1 MELFRTTILLPV
13 LVLSQAFLNKD
24 HSVPGNFSGS
34 RETDEQQTSNLTI
47 SHPPRLSQHCSGVV
61 EVLHRGLWRPVT
73 FDFGSAEWA
82 KVVEDICTNLS
93 CGAVYERR
101 QNGTATLNYS
111 NSTCLSQ
118 CVYRDLLVENCTELS
133 YTDCSNL
140 TEITCGHQA
149 VRLVG
154 GSHHC
159 EGRVELWREEKWG
172 TVCDDSWDLRD
183 GGVVCAQL
191 GCGSALNVSGQDGSF
206 EAGVGLVLLDEVNC
220 GGSERNLWECPSLGT
235 VNDCGHKEDAAVV
248 CSGIPS
254 QPGNKTAEQNTQT
267 STTAGSVLL
276 VTSAESRSSPPVA
289 AVWGCIALSIALL
302 LTLLSNASLFL
313 SYRRRAALLVH
324 QRQDGRLLSIQ
335 SQHTDRGERVNL
347 LTVTTDKADYSEFLL
362 MNLSS
367 LCPLVTCNF
376 RKCLISSSVPLVRI
390 HFLYVTFHAAPQY
403 LSQKP
408 TQNDTDASCDSD
420 YENYDFND
428 QPSVAMATALV
439 RVLDNGVSTSRE
451 PCETTQTA
459 ETSDA
464 PEKYN
469 IVAETINGIER
480 KNPATQSLHSLVSS
494 STSSGECYENIE
506 TLEKEL
512 LDSGPDLRET
522 ALTDLICG
530 REPSLGSS
538 SSTSSGESYYNVGMA
553 VEQHLQSENTY
564 THSPVQSTSAHQD
577 QQQPVNSNCHQLS
590 SQNQEDSSSSSSSE
604 LYENIEVQDEEGI
617 GDVTMKEVPDQSL
630 SDSDYDDITNY

>member
-1 MELFRTTILLPV
+1 MQGPAPTH
-13 LVLSQAFLNKD
+13 AGFLNKD
-24 HSVPGNFSGS
+24 YSVPGNFSGS
-34 RETDEQQTSNLTI
+34 RETDEQQTSNLSI

-73 FDFGSAEWA
+73 FDLGSAEWA

-93 CGAVYERR
+93 CGAVYELR

-111 NSTCLSQ
+111 SSTCLSQ

-149 VRLVG
+149 VRLAG

-159 EGRVELWREEKWG
+159 EGRVELWKEEKWG

-191 GCGSALNVSGQDGSF
+191 GCGSALNVSGEDGSF

-220 GGSERNLWECPSLGT
+220 GGSERNLWECPSMGT

-254 QPGNKTAEQNTQT
+254 QPVNETAEQNTQT
-267 STTAGSVLL
+267 STIAGSVLL
-276 VTSAESRSSPPVA
+276 VTSAESWSSPPAA

-335 SQHTDRGERVNL
+335 SQHTDRGESVNL
-347 LTVTTDKADYSEFLL
+347 LTVTMDTADY
-362 MNLSS
+362 
-367 LCPLVTCNF
+367 T
-376 RKCLISSSVPLVRI
+376 
-390 HFLYVTFHAAPQY
+390 PQY
-403 LSQKP
+403 LSKQP
-408 TQNDTDASCDSD
+408 SQNDTEASCDSD

-428 QPSVAMATALV
+428 QPSVAMATAL
-439 RVLDNGVSTSRE
+439 G
-451 PCETTQTA
+451 
-459 ETSDA
+459 
-464 PEKYN
+464 
-469 IVAETINGIER
+469 
-480 KNPATQSLHSLVSS
+480 HSLVSS

-564 THSPVQSTSAHQD
+564 THSPVQSTSTHQD
-577 QQQPVNSNCHQLS
+577 QQQPVNSSCHLLS
-590 SQNQEDSSSSSSSE
+590 NQNQDDSSSSSSLE
-604 LYENIEVQDEEGI
+604 LYENIGFQDEEGI
-617 GDVTMKEVPDQSL
+617 GDATVKEDPDQSL

>member
-13 LVLSQAFLNKD
+13 LVLSQAFLNED

-73 FDFGSAEWA
+73 FDLGSAEWA

-111 NSTCLSQ
+111 SSTCLSQ

-220 GGSERNLWECPSLGT
+220 GGSERNLWECPSMGT

-254 QPGNKTAEQNTQT
+254 QPGNETAEQNTQT
-267 STTAGSVLL
+267 STTADSVLL
-276 VTSAESRSSPPVA
+276 VTSAESRSSPPAA

-347 LTVTTDKADYSEFLL
+347 LTVTTDTADY
-362 MNLSS
+362 
-367 LCPLVTCNF
+367 T
-376 RKCLISSSVPLVRI
+376 
-390 HFLYVTFHAAPQY
+390 PQY
-403 LSQKP
+403 LSQQP

-439 RVLDNGVSTSRE
+439 RVLDNGVGTSRE
-451 PCETTQTA
+451 PWETTQTA

-538 SSTSSGESYYNVGMA
+538 SSTTSGESYYNVGMA

-577 QQQPVNSNCHQLS
+577 QQQPVNSNCHLLS

-617 GDVTMKEVPDQSL
+617 GDATVKEDPDQSL

>member
-1 MELFRTTILLPV
+1 MELFRTAILLPV

-34 RETDEQQTSNLTI
+34 RETDEQKTSNLTI

-61 EVLHRGLWRPVT
+61 EVLHQGLWRPVT
-73 FDFGSAEWA
+73 FDLGSAEWA

-111 NSTCLSQ
+111 SSTCLSQ

-140 TEITCGHQA
+140 TEIICGHQA
-149 VRLVG
+149 VRLAG

-206 EAGVGLVLLDEVNC
+206 EVGVGLVLLDEVNC
-220 GGSERNLWECPSLGT
+220 GGSERNLWECPSMGT

-254 QPGNKTAEQNTQT
+254 QPGNETAEQNTQT
-267 STTAGSVLL
+267 STTGSVLL
-276 VTSAESRSSPPVA
+276 VTSAESWSSPPTA

-347 LTVTTDKADYSEFLL
+347 LTVTTDTADY
-362 MNLSS
+362 
-367 LCPLVTCNF
+367 T
-376 RKCLISSSVPLVRI
+376 
-390 HFLYVTFHAAPQY
+390 PQY
-403 LSQKP
+403 LSQQP
-408 TQNDTDASCDSD
+408 SQNDTDALCDSD

-451 PCETTQTA
+451 PWETTQTA

-469 IVAETINGIER
+469 IIAETINGIER

-564 THSPVQSTSAHQD
+564 THSPVQSTSTHQD
-577 QQQPVNSNCHQLS
+577 QQQPVNSNCHLLS
-590 SQNQEDSSSSSSSE
+590 SQNQDDSSSSSSSE

-617 GDVTMKEVPDQSL
+617 GDVTVKEDPDQSL

>member
-1 MELFRTTILLPV
+1 MELFRMPILLPV
-13 LVLSQAFLNKD
+13 LVLSQAFLNQD

-34 RETDEQQTSNLTI
+34 RETDEQQTSNPTI

-73 FDFGSAEWA
+73 FDLGSAEWA

-101 QNGTATLNYS
+101 QNSTATLNYS
-111 NSTCLSQ
+111 SSTCLSQ

-149 VRLVG
+149 VRLAG

-191 GCGSALNVSGQDGSF
+191 DCGSALNVSGQDGSF

-220 GGSERNLWECPSLGT
+220 GGSERNLWECPSMGT

-254 QPGNKTAEQNTQT
+254 RPGNETAEQNTQT

-276 VTSAESRSSPPVA
+276 VTSAESWSSPPTA

-335 SQHTDRGERVNL
+335 SQHTGRGERVNL
-347 LTVTTDKADYSEFLL
+347 LTVTTDTADY
-362 MNLSS
+362 
-367 LCPLVTCNF
+367 T
-376 RKCLISSSVPLVRI
+376 
-390 HFLYVTFHAAPQY
+390 PQY
-403 LSQKP
+403 LSQLP
-408 TQNDTDASCDSD
+408 SQNDTDASCDSD

-451 PCETTQTA
+451 PWETTQTA
-459 ETSDA
+459 GTSDA

-480 KNPATQSLHSLVSS
+480 QNPATQSLHSLVSS

-538 SSTSSGESYYNVGMA
+538 SSTSSEESYYNVGMA
-553 VEQHLQSENTY
+553 VEQHLQSEN
-564 THSPVQSTSAHQD
+564 
-577 QQQPVNSNCHQLS
+577 
-590 SQNQEDSSSSSSSE
+590 
-604 LYENIEVQDEEGI
+604 YENIEVQDEEGI
-617 GDVTMKEVPDQSL
+617 GDVTVKEDPDQSL
-630 SDSDYDDITNY
+630 SDSDYDDIANY

>member
-1 MELFRTTILLPV
+1 MCV
-13 LVLSQAFLNKD
+13 A
-24 HSVPGNFSGS
+24 
-34 RETDEQQTSNLTI
+34 I

-73 FDFGSAEWA
+73 FDLGSAEWA
-82 KVVEDICTNLS
+82 KVAEDICTNLS
-93 CGAVYERR
+93 CGAVYELR

-111 NSTCLSQ
+111 SSTCLSQ
-118 CVYRDLLVENCTELS
+118 CAYRDLLVENCTELS

-149 VRLVG
+149 VRLAG

-191 GCGSALNVSGQDGSF
+191 GCGSALNVSGEDGSF
-206 EAGVGLVLLDEVNC
+206 EAGVGQVLLDEVNC
-220 GGSERNLWECPSLGT
+220 GGSERNLWECPSMGT
-235 VNDCGHKEDAAVV
+235 VNNCGHKEDAAVV

-254 QPGNKTAEQNTQT
+254 RLGNETAEQNTQT

-276 VTSAESRSSPPVA
+276 VTSAESWSSPPTA

-324 QRQDGRLLSIQ
+324 QRQDGRQLSIQ

-347 LTVTTDKADYSEFLL
+347 LTVTTDTADY
-362 MNLSS
+362 
-367 LCPLVTCNF
+367 T
-376 RKCLISSSVPLVRI
+376 
-390 HFLYVTFHAAPQY
+390 PQY
-403 LSQKP
+403 HSKQP
-408 TQNDTDASCDSD
+408 SQNDADASCDSD

-439 RVLDNGVSTSRE
+439 RVLDNGGSTSRE
-451 PCETTQTA
+451 PWETTQTA
-459 ETSDA
+459 ETSDS

-469 IVAETINGIER
+469 IVAETIDSIE
-480 KNPATQSLHSLVSS
+480 KNNPAAQSLHSLVSS

-506 TLEKEL
+506 TQEKEL

-538 SSTSSGESYYNVGMA
+538 SSTSSGESYYNVEMA
-553 VEQHLQSENTY
+553 VKQHLQSENTY
-564 THSPVQSTSAHQD
+564 THSPVQPTGTHQD
-577 QQQPVNSNCHQLS
+577 QQQPVNRSCHLLSN
-590 SQNQEDSSSSSSSE
+590 QNQDDSSSSSSSE
-604 LYENIEVQDEEGI
+604 LYENIKVQDEEGI
-617 GDVTMKEVPDQSL
+617 GDATVKEDPDQSL

>member
-1 MELFRTTILLPV
+1 MCSKDPGLTVFCEMKLFRTTILLSV
-13 LVLSQAFLNKD
+13 LVLSQGFLNKD
-24 HSVPGNFSGS
+24 YSVPGNFSGS

-47 SHPPRLSQHCSGVV
+47 SHPPRLSHHCSGVV

-73 FDFGSAEWA
+73 FDLGSAEWA

-93 CGAVYERR
+93 CGAVYELR

-111 NSTCLSQ
+111 SSTCLSQ
-118 CVYRDLLVENCTELS
+118 CVYRELLVENCTELS

-149 VRLVG
+149 VRLAG

-191 GCGSALNVSGQDGSF
+191 GCGSALNVSGEDGSF
-206 EAGVGLVLLDEVNC
+206 EAGVGQVLLDEVNC
-220 GGSERNLWECPSLGT
+220 GGSERNLWECPSMGT

-248 CSGIPS
+248 CS
-254 QPGNKTAEQNTQT
+254 
-267 STTAGSVLL
+267 
-276 VTSAESRSSPPVA
+276 
-289 AVWGCIALSIALL
+289 
-302 LTLLSNASLFL
+302 
-313 SYRRRAALLVH
+313 ALLVH

-335 SQHTDRGERVNL
+335 SQHTGRGESVNL
-347 LTVTTDKADYSEFLL
+347 LTVTMDTADYTL
-362 MNLSS
+362 
-367 LCPLVTCNF
+367 
-376 RKCLISSSVPLVRI
+376 
-390 HFLYVTFHAAPQY
+390 QY
-403 LSQKP
+403 LSKQP
-408 TQNDTDASCDSD
+408 SQNDTDASCDSD

-451 PCETTQTA
+451 PWETTQTA
-459 ETSDA
+459 VTSDA

-469 IVAETINGIER
+469 IVTETINGIER
-480 KNPATQSLHSLVSS
+480 NNTATQSRHSLVSS
-494 STSSGECYENIE
+494 STSSGESYENIE

-538 SSTSSGESYYNVGMA
+538 SSTTSGESYYNVGMA
-553 VEQHLQSENTY
+553 VEKHLQSENTY
-564 THSPVQSTSAHQD
+564 THSPVQSTSTHQD
-577 QQQPVNSNCHQLS
+577 QQQPVNSSCHLLS
-590 SQNQEDSSSSSSSE
+590 NQNQDDSSSSSSSE
-604 LYENIEVQDEEGI
+604 LYENIGVQDEEGI
-617 GDVTMKEVPDQSL
+617 GDATVKEDPDQSL

>member
-1 MELFRTTILLPV
+1 MCSKDPGLTVFCEMELFRTTILLSV
-13 LVLSQAFLNKD
+13 LVLSQGFLNKD
-24 HSVPGNFSGS
+24 YSVPGNFSGS

-47 SHPPRLSQHCSGVV
+47 SHPPRLSHHCSGVV

-73 FDFGSAEWA
+73 FDLGSAEWA

-93 CGAVYERR
+93 CGAVYELR

-111 NSTCLSQ
+111 SSTCLSQ
-118 CVYRDLLVENCTELS
+118 CVYRELLVENCTELS

-149 VRLVG
+149 VRLAG

-191 GCGSALNVSGQDGSF
+191 GCGSALNVSGEDGSF
-206 EAGVGLVLLDEVNC
+206 EAGVGQVLLDEVNC
-220 GGSERNLWECPSLGT
+220 GGSERNLWECPSMGT

-254 QPGNKTAEQNTQT
+254 QPGNETAEQNTQT
-267 STTAGSVLL
+267 STTGSVLL
-276 VTSAESRSSPPVA
+276 VTSAESRSSPPAA

-335 SQHTDRGERVNL
+335 SQHTDRGESVNL
-347 LTVTTDKADYSEFLL
+347 LTVTMDTADYTL
-362 MNLSS
+362 
-367 LCPLVTCNF
+367 
-376 RKCLISSSVPLVRI
+376 
-390 HFLYVTFHAAPQY
+390 QY
-403 LSQKP
+403 LSKQP
-408 TQNDTDASCDSD
+408 SQNDTDASCDSD

-451 PCETTQTA
+451 PWETTQTA

-469 IVAETINGIER
+469 IVTETINGIER
-480 KNPATQSLHSLVSS
+480 NNTATQSRHSLVSS
-494 STSSGECYENIE
+494 STSSGESYENIE

-538 SSTSSGESYYNVGMA
+538 SSTTSGESYYNVGMA

-564 THSPVQSTSAHQD
+564 THSPVQSTSTHQD
-577 QQQPVNSNCHQLS
+577 QQQPVNSSCHLLS
-590 SQNQEDSSSSSSSE
+590 NQNQDDSSSSSSSE
-604 LYENIEVQDEEGI
+604 LYENIGVQDEEGI
-617 GDVTMKEVPDQSL
+617 GDATVKEDPDQSL

>member
-1 MELFRTTILLPV
+1 MLYNMYCTCDYTTWGNINSHLYFTLILILH
-13 LVLSQAFLNKD
+13 LSIPPA
-24 HSVPGNFSGS
+24 
-34 RETDEQQTSNLTI
+34 I

-73 FDFGSAEWA
+73 FDLGSADWA

-111 NSTCLSQ
+111 SSTCLSQ

-254 QPGNKTAEQNTQT
+254 QPGNETVEQNTQT
-267 STTAGSVLL
+267 STTGSVLL
-276 VTSAESRSSPPVA
+276 VTSAESRSSPPV

-347 LTVTTDKADYSEFLL
+347 LTVTTDTADY
-362 MNLSS
+362 
-367 LCPLVTCNF
+367 
-376 RKCLISSSVPLVRI
+376 I
-390 HFLYVTFHAAPQY
+390 
-403 LSQKP
+403 
-408 TQNDTDASCDSD
+408 
-420 YENYDFND
+420 
-428 QPSVAMATALV
+428 

-451 PCETTQTA
+451 PWETTQTA

-480 KNPATQSLHSLVSS
+480 KNPATQSRHSLVSS

-577 QQQPVNSNCHQLS
+577 QQQPVNSNCHLLS

-617 GDVTMKEVPDQSL
+617 GDVTVKEVPDQSL

>member
-73 FDFGSAEWA
+73 FDLGSADWA

-111 NSTCLSQ
+111 SSTCLSQ

-254 QPGNKTAEQNTQT
+254 QPGNETVEQNTQT

-276 VTSAESRSSPPVA
+276 VTSAESRSSPPV

-347 LTVTTDKADYSEFLL
+347 LTVTTDTADY
-362 MNLSS
+362 
-367 LCPLVTCNF
+367 
-376 RKCLISSSVPLVRI
+376 I
-390 HFLYVTFHAAPQY
+390 
-403 LSQKP
+403 
-408 TQNDTDASCDSD
+408 
-420 YENYDFND
+420 
-428 QPSVAMATALV
+428 

-451 PCETTQTA
+451 PWETTQTA

-480 KNPATQSLHSLVSS
+480 KNPATQSRHSLVSS

-577 QQQPVNSNCHQLS
+577 QQQPVNSNCHLLS
-590 SQNQEDSSSSSSSE
+590 SQNQGFCPAER
-604 LYENIEVQDEEGI
+604 
-617 GDVTMKEVPDQSL
+617 
-630 SDSDYDDITNY
+630 

>member
-1 MELFRTTILLPV
+1 MELFRTAILLPV

-34 RETDEQQTSNLTI
+34 RETDEQKTSNLTI

-61 EVLHRGLWRPVT
+61 EVLHQGLWRPVT
-73 FDFGSAEWA
+73 FDLGSAEWA

-111 NSTCLSQ
+111 SSTCLSQ

-140 TEITCGHQA
+140 TEIICGHQA
-149 VRLVG
+149 VRLAG

-206 EAGVGLVLLDEVNC
+206 EVGVGLVLLDEVNC
-220 GGSERNLWECPSLGT
+220 GGSERNLWECPSMGT

-254 QPGNKTAEQNTQT
+254 QPGNETAEQNTQT
-267 STTAGSVLL
+267 STTAGSVLP
-276 VTSAESRSSPPVA
+276 VTSAESWSSPPTA

-347 LTVTTDKADYSEFLL
+347 LTVTTDTADY
-362 MNLSS
+362 
-367 LCPLVTCNF
+367 T
-376 RKCLISSSVPLVRI
+376 
-390 HFLYVTFHAAPQY
+390 PQY
-403 LSQKP
+403 LSQQP
-408 TQNDTDASCDSD
+408 SQNDTDALCDSD

-451 PCETTQTA
+451 PWETTQTA

-469 IVAETINGIER
+469 IIAETINGIER

-512 LDSGPDLRET
+512 LDSGPGLRRT
-522 ALTDLICG
+522 ALTDLMCG

-564 THSPVQSTSAHQD
+564 THSPVQSTSTHQD
-577 QQQPVNSNCHQLS
+577 QQQPVNSNCHLLS
-590 SQNQEDSSSSSSSE
+590 SQNQDDSSSSSSSE
-604 LYENIEVQDEEGI
+604 LYENIEVQDEKGI
-617 GDVTMKEVPDQSL
+617 GDVTVKEDPDQSL

>member
-47 SHPPRLSQHCSGVV
+47 SHPLRLSQHCSGVV

-73 FDFGSAEWA
+73 FDLGSAEWA

-111 NSTCLSQ
+111 SSTCLSQ

-191 GCGSALNVSGQDGSF
+191 GCGPALNVSGQDGSF

-254 QPGNKTAEQNTQT
+254 QPGNETSEQNTQT

-347 LTVTTDKADYSEFLL
+347 LTVTTDTADY
-362 MNLSS
+362 
-367 LCPLVTCNF
+367 T
-376 RKCLISSSVPLVRI
+376 
-390 HFLYVTFHAAPQY
+390 PQY
-403 LSQKP
+403 LSQQP

-428 QPSVAMATALV
+428 KPSVAMATALV

-577 QQQPVNSNCHQLS
+577 QQQPVNSNCHLPS

-617 GDVTMKEVPDQSL
+617 GDATVKEVPDQSL

>member
-47 SHPPRLSQHCSGVV
+47 SHPLRLSQHCSGVV

-73 FDFGSAEWA
+73 FDLGSAEWA

-111 NSTCLSQ
+111 SSTCLSQ

-191 GCGSALNVSGQDGSF
+191 GCGPALNVSGQDGSF

-254 QPGNKTAEQNTQT
+254 QPGNETSEQNTQT

-347 LTVTTDKADYSEFLL
+347 LTVTTDTADY
-362 MNLSS
+362 
-367 LCPLVTCNF
+367 T
-376 RKCLISSSVPLVRI
+376 
-390 HFLYVTFHAAPQY
+390 PQY
-403 LSQKP
+403 LSQQP

-428 QPSVAMATALV
+428 KPSVAMATALV

-512 LDSGPDLRET
+512 LDSDLRET

-577 QQQPVNSNCHQLS
+577 QQQPVNSNCHLPS

-617 GDVTMKEVPDQSL
+617 GDATVKEVPDQSL

>member
-1 MELFRTTILLPV
+1 MELFRMPILLPV
-13 LVLSQAFLNKD
+13 LVLSQAFLNQD

-73 FDFGSAEWA
+73 FDLGSAEWA

-111 NSTCLSQ
+111 SSTCLSQ

-149 VRLVG
+149 VRLAG

-220 GGSERNLWECPSLGT
+220 GGSERNLWECPSMGT

-254 QPGNKTAEQNTQT
+254 RSGNETAEQNTQT

-276 VTSAESRSSPPVA
+276 VTSAESWSSPPTA

-335 SQHTDRGERVNL
+335 SQHTVRGERVNL
-347 LTVTTDKADYSEFLL
+347 LTVTTDTADY
-362 MNLSS
+362 
-367 LCPLVTCNF
+367 T
-376 RKCLISSSVPLVRI
+376 
-390 HFLYVTFHAAPQY
+390 PQY
-403 LSQKP
+403 LSQQP
-408 TQNDTDASCDSD
+408 SQNDTDASCDSD

-439 RVLDNGVSTSRE
+439 RVLDNGGSTSRE
-451 PCETTQTA
+451 PWETAQTA
-459 ETSDA
+459 GTSDA

-538 SSTSSGESYYNVGMA
+538 SSTSSEESYYNVGMA

-564 THSPVQSTSAHQD
+564 THSPVQSTSTHQD
-577 QQQPVNSNCHQLS
+577 QQQPVNSNFHLLS
-590 SQNQEDSSSSSSSE
+590 NQNQEN
-604 LYENIEVQDEEGI
+604 YENIEVQDEEGI
-617 GDVTMKEVPDQSL
+617 GDVTVKEDPDQSL
-630 SDSDYDDITNY
+630 SDSDYDDIANY

>member
-1 MELFRTTILLPV
+1 MELFRTTILLSV
-13 LVLSQAFLNKD
+13 LVLSQGFLNKD
-24 HSVPGNFSGS
+24 YSVPGNFSGS

-47 SHPPRLSQHCSGVV
+47 SHPPRLSHHCSGVV

-73 FDFGSAEWA
+73 FDLGSAEWA

-93 CGAVYERR
+93 CGAVYELR

-111 NSTCLSQ
+111 SSTCLSQ
-118 CVYRDLLVENCTELS
+118 CVYRELLVENCTELS

-149 VRLVG
+149 VRLAG

-191 GCGSALNVSGQDGSF
+191 GCGSALNVSGEDGSF
-206 EAGVGLVLLDEVNC
+206 EAGVGQVLLDEVNC
-220 GGSERNLWECPSLGT
+220 GGSERNLWECPSMGT

-254 QPGNKTAEQNTQT
+254 QPGNETAEQNTQT

-276 VTSAESRSSPPVA
+276 VTSAESRSSPPAA

-335 SQHTDRGERVNL
+335 SQHTDRGESVNL
-347 LTVTTDKADYSEFLL
+347 LTVTMDTADYTL
-362 MNLSS
+362 
-367 LCPLVTCNF
+367 
-376 RKCLISSSVPLVRI
+376 
-390 HFLYVTFHAAPQY
+390 QY
-403 LSQKP
+403 LSKQP
-408 TQNDTDASCDSD
+408 SQNDTDASCDSD

-451 PCETTQTA
+451 PWETTQTA

-469 IVAETINGIER
+469 IVTETINGIER
-480 KNPATQSLHSLVSS
+480 NNTATQSRHSLVSS
-494 STSSGECYENIE
+494 STSSGESYENIE

-522 ALTDLICG
+522 VLTDLISG

-538 SSTSSGESYYNVGMA
+538 SSTTSGESYYNVGMA

-564 THSPVQSTSAHQD
+564 THSPVQSTSTHQD
-577 QQQPVNSNCHQLS
+577 QQQPVNSSCHLLS
-590 SQNQEDSSSSSSSE
+590 NQNQDDSSSSSSSE
-604 LYENIEVQDEEGI
+604 LYENIGVQDEEGI
-617 GDVTMKEVPDQSL
+617 GDATVKEDPDQSL

>member
-13 LVLSQAFLNKD
+13 LVLSQ
-24 HSVPGNFSGS
+24 GNFSGS

-73 FDFGSAEWA
+73 FDLGSADWA

-111 NSTCLSQ
+111 SSTCLSQ

-254 QPGNKTAEQNTQT
+254 QPGNETVEQNTQT

-276 VTSAESRSSPPVA
+276 VTSAESRSSPPV

-347 LTVTTDKADYSEFLL
+347 LTVTTDTADY
-362 MNLSS
+362 
-367 LCPLVTCNF
+367 
-376 RKCLISSSVPLVRI
+376 I
-390 HFLYVTFHAAPQY
+390 
-403 LSQKP
+403 
-408 TQNDTDASCDSD
+408 
-420 YENYDFND
+420 
-428 QPSVAMATALV
+428 

-451 PCETTQTA
+451 PWETTQTA

-480 KNPATQSLHSLVSS
+480 KNPATQSRHSLVSS

-577 QQQPVNSNCHQLS
+577 QQQPVNSNCHLLS

-617 GDVTMKEVPDQSL
+617 GDVTVKEVPDQSL

>member
-1 MELFRTTILLPV
+1 MELFRTAILLPV
-13 LVLSQAFLNKD
+13 LVISQVY
-24 HSVPGNFSGS
+24 SIPGNFAGSG
-34 RETDEQQTSNLTI
+34 ETDEQQTSNLTI

-73 FDFGSAEWA
+73 FDLGSAEWS
-82 KVVEDICTNLS
+82 KVAEDICTNLS
-93 CGAVYERR
+93 CGAVYKLR
-101 QNGTATLNYS
+101 QTGTATLNYS
-111 NSTCLSQ
+111 SSTCLSQ

-133 YTDCSNL
+133 YPDCYNL

-149 VRLVG
+149 VRLAG

-159 EGRVELWREEKWG
+159 EGRVELWREAKWG
-172 TVCDDSWDLRD
+172 TVCDDRWDLRD

-191 GCGSALNVSGQDGSF
+191 GCGSALNVSGEDGSF

-220 GGSERNLWECPSLGT
+220 GGSERNLWECPSMET

-254 QPGNKTAEQNTQT
+254 QPGNETAEPNTQT

-276 VTSAESRSSPPVA
+276 VTSAESWSSPPTA
-289 AVWGCIALSIALL
+289 AVWSCIALSIALL
-302 LTLLSNASLFL
+302 LTLLSNALLFL
-313 SYRRRAALLVH
+313 FYRRRAALLVH
-324 QRQDGRLLSIQ
+324 QTQDGRLLSIQ
-335 SQHTDRGERVNL
+335 SQHTDRGEIVNL
-347 LTVTTDKADYSEFLL
+347 LTVTTDTADYSEFLL
-362 MNLSS
+362 MHLSS
-367 LCPLVTCNF
+367 LCPLVSCNF
-376 RKCLISSSVPLVRI
+376 RKCLISSSVPFVRI
-390 HFLYVTFHAAPQY
+390 HFLYVAFHAAPQY
-403 LSQKP
+403 ISQQP
-408 TQNDTDASCDSD
+408 SQNDTDASCDSD

-451 PCETTQTA
+451 PRETTQTA
-459 ETSDA
+459 DTSDA

-480 KNPATQSLHSLVSS
+480 NNTATQSLHSLVSS

-506 TLEKEL
+506 TQEKEL

-538 SSTSSGESYYNVGMA
+538 SSTSSGESYYNVEMA
-553 VEQHLQSENTY
+553 VEQHLKSENTY
-564 THSPVQSTSAHQD
+564 TDSSVQSTSTHQD
-577 QQQPVNSNCHQLS
+577 QQQPVNSSCHLLS
-590 SQNQEDSSSSSSSE
+590 NQNQDDSSSSSSSE
-604 LYENIEVQDEEGI
+604 LYENIDVQDEEGI
-617 GDVTMKEVPDQSL
+617 GDVSVKEDPDQSL

>member
-1 MELFRTTILLPV
+1 MLYNMYCTCDYTTWGNINSHLYFTLILILHLPIPP
-13 LVLSQAFLNKD
+13 A
-24 HSVPGNFSGS
+24 
-34 RETDEQQTSNLTI
+34 I
-47 SHPPRLSQHCSGVV
+47 SHPPRLSHHCSGVV

-73 FDFGSAEWA
+73 FDLGSAEWA

-93 CGAVYERR
+93 CGAVYELR

-111 NSTCLSQ
+111 SSTCLSQ
-118 CVYRDLLVENCTELS
+118 CVYRELLVENCTELS

-149 VRLVG
+149 VRLAG

-191 GCGSALNVSGQDGSF
+191 GCGSALNVSGEDGSF
-206 EAGVGLVLLDEVNC
+206 EAGVGQVLLDEVNC
-220 GGSERNLWECPSLGT
+220 GGSERNLWECPSMGT

-254 QPGNKTAEQNTQT
+254 QPGNETAEQNTQT
-267 STTAGSVLL
+267 STTGSVLL
-276 VTSAESRSSPPVA
+276 VTSAESRSSPPAA

-335 SQHTDRGERVNL
+335 SQHTDRGESVNL
-347 LTVTTDKADYSEFLL
+347 LTVTMDTADYTL
-362 MNLSS
+362 
-367 LCPLVTCNF
+367 
-376 RKCLISSSVPLVRI
+376 
-390 HFLYVTFHAAPQY
+390 QY
-403 LSQKP
+403 LSKQP
-408 TQNDTDASCDSD
+408 SQNDTDASCDSD

-451 PCETTQTA
+451 PWETTQTA

-469 IVAETINGIER
+469 IVTETINGIER
-480 KNPATQSLHSLVSS
+480 NNTATQSRHSLVSS
-494 STSSGECYENIE
+494 STSSGESYENIE

-522 ALTDLICG
+522 VLTDLISG

-538 SSTSSGESYYNVGMA
+538 SSTTSGESYYNVGMA

-564 THSPVQSTSAHQD
+564 THSPVQSTSTHQD
-577 QQQPVNSNCHQLS
+577 QQQPVNSSCHLLS
-590 SQNQEDSSSSSSSE
+590 NQNQDDSSSSSSSE
-604 LYENIEVQDEEGI
+604 LYENIGVQDEEGI
-617 GDVTMKEVPDQSL
+617 GDATVKEDPDQSL